1 MPKYDSINTIPAKV
15 FFSILETKN
24 YQLLCPKPKEKGL
37 EAVFIQIY
45 DDFFMQTENEQAFR
59 YLELVK
65 NVAFLEYKISM
76 IKQTLAFLY
85 YSTTTREMRIDYIK
99 ALNEGTGINI
109 DCDVDFSDEVK
120 RILTE
125 NIGWL
130 QNDLNFEKIEL
141 DTMMAKEKGKQSNYI
156 ERLVELAVA
165 SPPNLTIN
173 QDMVLSEFVMVEKA
187 IIRYNKSLNKK

>member
-1 MPKYDSINTIPAKV
+1 MCKYDSINNIPAKV
-15 FFSILETKN
+15 FFEILSTKN

-76 IKQTLAFLY
+76 MRQTLAFLY
-85 YSTTTREMRIDYIK
+85 YSTTTREMRIEYIK

-141 DTMMAKEKGKQSNYI
+141 ETMMSKEKGKQSNYI

-173 QDMVLSEFVMVEKA
+173 QDMVLSEFVAFEKA
-187 IIRYNKSLNKK
+187 IIRYNKSLQK

>member
-1 MPKYDSINTIPAKV
+1 MCKYDSINNIPAKV
-15 FFSILETKN
+15 FFEILSTKN

-76 IKQTLAFLY
+76 IRQTLAFLY
-85 YSTTTREMRIDYIK
+85 YSTTTREMRIEYIK

-141 DTMMAKEKGKQSNYI
+141 ETMMSKEKGKQSNYI

-173 QDMVLSEFVMVEKA
+173 QDMVLSEFVAFEKA
-187 IIRYNKSLNKK
+187 IIRYNKSLQK

>member
-1 MPKYDSINTIPAKV
+1 MCKYDSINNIPAKV
-15 FFSILETKN
+15 FFEILSTKN

-76 IKQTLAFLY
+76 IRQTLAFLY
-85 YSTTTREMRIDYIK
+85 YSTTTREMRIEYIK

-141 DTMMAKEKGKQSNYI
+141 ETMMSKEKGKQSNYI

-173 QDMVLSEFVMVEKA
+173 QDMVLSEFVAFEKA

>member
-1 MPKYDSINTIPAKV
+1 MCKYDSINNIPAKV
-15 FFSILETKN
+15 FFEILSTKN

-37 EAVFIQIY
+37 EAVFIKIY

-85 YSTTTREMRIDYIK
+85 YSTTTREMRIEYIK

-141 DTMMAKEKGKQSNYI
+141 ETMMSKEKGKQSNYI

-173 QDMVLSEFVMVEKA
+173 QDMVLSEFVAFEKA

>member
-1 MPKYDSINTIPAKV
+1 MCKYDSINNIPAKV
-15 FFSILETKN
+15 FFEILSTKN

-37 EAVFIQIY
+37 EAVFIKIY

-76 IKQTLAFLY
+76 IRQTLAFLY
-85 YSTTTREMRIDYIK
+85 YSTTTREMRIEYIK

-141 DTMMAKEKGKQSNYI
+141 ETMMSKEKGKQSNYI

-173 QDMVLSEFVMVEKA
+173 QDMVLSEFVAFEKA
-187 IIRYNKSLNKK
+187 IIRYNKSLQK

>member
-1 MPKYDSINTIPAKV
+1 MCKYDSINNIPAKV
-15 FFSILETKN
+15 FFEILSTKN

-85 YSTTTREMRIDYIK
+85 YSTTTHEMRIDYIK

-141 DTMMAKEKGKQSNYI
+141 ETMMSKEKGKQSNYI

-173 QDMVLSEFVMVEKA
+173 QDMVLSEFVAFEKA

>member
-1 MPKYDSINTIPAKV
+1 MCKYNSINNTPAKV
-15 FFSILETKN
+15 FFEILSTKN

-37 EAVFIQIY
+37 EAVFIKIY

-76 IKQTLAFLY
+76 IRQTLAFLY
-85 YSTTTREMRIDYIK
+85 YSTTTREMRIEYIK

-141 DTMMAKEKGKQSNYI
+141 ETMMSKEKGKQSNYI

-173 QDMVLSEFVMVEKA
+173 QDMVLSEFVAFEKA